1 MESAVELTSQ
11 EIIALTKAMS
21 GKAVTIAKRDIDNNS
36 EIDVNLI
43 VKIAGKLKRGAKS
56 KPVKATSSIPWKVAL
71 ALFAKRSGFTREQTA
86 KVLLD
91 AVTLALDTDKDKEK
105 QLLEEMGVGDAL
117 AMLDREVFDK
127 LPKKSRD
134 GNITFDVAVI
144 EAIRQPI
151 LVTDQDTPDL
161 GEGEE
166 VAK

>member
-1 MESAVELTSQ
+1 MELTSQ

>member
-1 MESAVELTSQ
+1 MELTSQ
-11 EIIALTKAMS
+11 EIIALTKAFNP
-21 GKAVTIAKRDIDNNS
+21 KAVSLAKRDIDNNS
-36 EIDVNLI
+36 EIDVNLT

-91 AVTLALDTDKDKEK
+91 AVTFALDAEKDKEK

-127 LPKKSRD
+127 LPKKARD
-134 GNITFDVAVI
+134 GNITFQADTI
-144 EAIRQPI
+144 EAIRELT
-151 LVTDQDTPDL
+151 LVADEDAPTL

-166 VAK
+166 AAK

>member
-1 MESAVELTSQ
+1 VELTSQ